1 MRPNNGMKKIDELQS
16 LSRHPRAGGDRY
28 PHLLYR
34 VGSLLP
40 LAGEGPGMR
49 VIEQRLRQIKK
60 AFKTPNKFAF
70 LSLNHPH
77 PAPLPR
83 AGEGAKVK
91 KNACL
96 DLWVTFSACAGMTN
110 WWSE

>member
-40 LAGEGPGMR
+40 LAGEG
-49 VIEQRLRQIKK
+49 
-60 AFKTPNKFAF
+60 
-70 LSLNHPH
+70 
-77 PAPLPR
+77 
-83 AGEGAKVK
+83 AKVK